1 MSTVATAPPPPPP
14 PRDRRCALEE
24 PGNTQRTRTLEH
36 PGTTPLKQATTAT
49 PGPGAVC
56 TRAAGSVRRW
66 LSPARLNK
74 GPRQSR
80 GLPWPARPQSHWPQ
94 PGGSV
99 SLGALQTH
107 TQVLLTS
114 HASARLSFAR
124 PKVGVIDPSPAQPL
138 GGAPAKPDP
147 RTRGT
152 RCVGAHAPG
161 LAPATKLAQ
170 WDTHPTPSLQVLS
183 GGKPAVP
190 KLGAAPG
197 APTAPR
203 GLLHRGRF
211 ARRCQ
216 GNRTPPPLCP
226 HHSPHGTTLSSRTL
240 PPLGLGLRLQ

>member
-1 MSTVATAPPPPPP
+1 M
-14 PRDRRCALEE
+14 
-24 PGNTQRTRTLEH
+24 
-36 PGTTPLKQATTAT
+36 KQATTAT

-56 TRAAGSVRRW
+56 TRCCRVSLTLAVTVSFEQ
-66 LSPARLNK
+66 
-74 GPRQSR
+74 GPEAITRPP
-80 GLPWPARPQSHWPQ
+80 LARPAPV
-94 PGGSV
+94 PLATAGGSV

-124 PKVGVIDPSPAQPL
+124 PKVGVIDPSSAQPL
-138 GGAPAKPDP
+138 GGAPAKPDL

-152 RCVGAHAPG
+152 RCVGARSPG

-170 WDTHPTPSLQVLS
+170 RDTHLTPSLQVLS

-226 HHSPHGTTLSSRTL
+226 PSQPTLHHTVLPDAASSRPWSSSPVRGLCPAAPITHL
-240 PPLGLGLRLQ
+240 AVMSSSSQWVRTCSMPLWGTAPT